1 MNILSFGSMNIDYVY
16 QVPHMV
22 RPGETLD
29 SFGME
34 TFVGGKGLNQSVAL
48 SKAGLSVCHAGMVG
62 EDGEILLHALT
73 QNGVDTRFVMQR
85 EGKSG
90 HTIIQVD
97 ESGQNSILLYGGANR
112 SLTEEEID
120 EVLSHFSKGDFLIL
134 QNELNL
140 LPKLVEKGWEKGLT
154 VVLNPSPLN
163 EVIGQCDL
171 KYVSVLLI
179 NEIEGKELSGEDDP
193 EAILDV
199 LLKRYP
205 HLKIVLTLGSLGA
218 EYADAS
224 LRLHQDIF
232 PVKTVDTTGAGD
244 TFTGYFIHGL
254 ANGVPMEETLRRC
267 AMASALAVSRKGA
280 SPSIPYMEEVL
291 RALQEQ

>member
-1 MNILSFGSMNIDYVY
+1 MKILSFGSMNIDYVY

-22 RPGETLD
+22 RPGETLA
-29 SFGME
+29 SLGME
-34 TFVGGKGLNQSVAL
+34 TFVGGKGLNQSIAL
-48 SKAGLSVCHAGMVG
+48 AKAGLSVYHAGMVG
-62 EDGEILLHALT
+62 EDGGILLDALT
-73 QNGVDTRFVMQR
+73 KNGVDTRFVAKK

-97 ESGQNSILLYGGANR
+97 EDGQNSILLYGGANHA
-112 SLTEEEID
+112 LTEKEID
-120 EVLSHFSKGDFLIL
+120 EVLSHFSKGDLLIL

-140 LPKLVEKGWEKGLT
+140 LPQLVKKGWEKGLT
-154 VVLNPSPLN
+154 VVLNPSPFN

-171 KYVSVLLI
+171 RQVSVLLI
-179 NEIEGKELSGEDDP
+179 NEIEGKEISGREDP
-193 EAILDV
+193 KEILDV
-199 LLKRYP
+199 LMEQYP

-218 EYADAS
+218 DYADQKT
-224 LRLHQDIF
+224 RLHQDIF

-254 ANGVPMEETLRRC
+254 VSGVPMEETLRRC
-267 AMASALAVSRKGA
+267 AKASSIAVSREGA

-291 RALQEQ
+291 RSLEEK